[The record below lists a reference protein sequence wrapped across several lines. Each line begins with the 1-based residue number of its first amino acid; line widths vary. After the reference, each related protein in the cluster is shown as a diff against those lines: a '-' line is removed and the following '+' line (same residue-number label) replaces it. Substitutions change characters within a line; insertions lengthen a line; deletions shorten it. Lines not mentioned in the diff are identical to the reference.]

1 MKINVGCGKKFESE
15 YFNIDFY
22 EDLIAD
28 KIMSAINLE
37 FEDNSC
43 EEIKAIQIIEH
54 LTYFEAIYALNEFF
68 RVLQPKGNLIIEIP
82 DLAKACQ
89 SFLNSNN
96 EQKKQVLGWIYGVPD
111 KGLQHK
117 FCFPPYLL
125 TEILEN
131 IGFINI
137 ETQNFFNHELIPIV
151 RFECN
156 KPEDIKNIEV
166 FQIIA
171 IIHKILQ
178 SDNLIDFN
186 NSILVREQED
196 LLLIFLTELLEF
208 QKRKRKEII
217 INILIEFLIKWPPL
231 VKILLNVLKDKNILS
246 EMEIKHIQNATDFL
260 IQLDFPNILCNSIKK
275 APINPGIQGLVFN
288 SVEIFAKNIIL
299 KLIFNSEEREKI
311 INKLRILSEQ
321 INYSEIDFFSPKIL
335 ERKSL
340 DYFYLG
346 IKAFH
351 KENYKLAFKKLLEA
365 IKLNRNDFLI
375 FWNLSK
381 LLVKLNRK
389 NEAIKYYK
397 KTLRL
402 ARITKIDKNQII
414 RKEIKKEL
422 NWLRKNGE
430 VSQRIKPIMSTA
442 NFN

>member
-288 SVEIFAKNIIL
+288 SVEIFAKNIIK
-299 KLIFNSEEREKI
+299 KLIFNSEERERI

-430 VSQRIKPIMSTA
+430 VSQRIKPIMSTE